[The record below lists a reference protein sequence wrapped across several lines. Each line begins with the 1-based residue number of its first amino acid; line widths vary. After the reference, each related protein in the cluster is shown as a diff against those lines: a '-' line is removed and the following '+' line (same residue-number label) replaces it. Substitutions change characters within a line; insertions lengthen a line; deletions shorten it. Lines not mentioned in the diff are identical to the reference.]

1 MGIPP
6 EEYWIRSGAKPRFT
20 SQIRGSF
27 SPLARSKEQGTAF
40 SVFLFLR
47 NIQKDMIQNSN
58 HVIVA

>member
-27 SPLARSKEQGTAF
+27 SPPAKSKEQGTTLPMYF
-40 SVFLFLR
+40 CS
-47 NIQKDMIQNSN
+47 
-58 HVIVA
+58 